1 MYQLRNVLNRTAVPR
16 DPANNMKATE
26 DFMTVVLFAHL
37 VVAAKSMPISHNV
50 SLLDI
55 ATNIVDKFVH
65 LTLSNS
71 GEADNVSETD
81 IEGSESKG
89 DDDMSEVEES
99 VNRADVDGVFNY
111 ACEVVNLG
119 LLWHC
124 YHDAIREGDG
134 DRVMLI
140 WKFLL
145 LVFKAFRRKNYSL
158 EAAILL
164 LQNQYFLSPRKAA
177 QLRWSRFVNT
187 RGRGGCNI
195 PCDLHMEHL
204 NRRLKEMLRHL
215 GSNIQPH
222 SIKQAGKSLGVIHN
236 ICSLFE
242 KESNVTQ
249 DTGQHKTPS
258 FQKDLHLIVSTLE
271 EALVFQ
277 HSSGRH
283 HDSFNINQP
292 WLKGVNKD
300 KILDWLVENVSPRLL
315 F

>member
-1 MYQLRNVLNRTAVPR
+1 M
-16 DPANNMKATE
+16 
-26 DFMTVVLFAHL
+26 
-37 VVAAKSMPISHNV
+37 
-50 SLLDI
+50 
-55 ATNIVDKFVH
+55 
-65 LTLSNS
+65 
-71 GEADNVSETD
+71 TD
-81 IEGSESKG
+81 IKGSESKG
-89 DDDMSEVEES
+89 DDDMSEVEEN
-99 VNRADVDGVFNY
+99 VNRADVDGVCNY

-119 LLWHC
+119 SLWHC

-195 PCDLHMEHL
+195 PCDLH
-204 NRRLKEMLRHL
+204 L

-222 SIKQAGKSLGVIHN
+222 SIERAGKSLGVIHN

-242 KESNVTQ
+242 KERNVTQ
-249 DTGQHKTPS
+249 ETIMYQNC
-258 FQKDLHLIVSTLE
+258 QNIVNDELSTC
-271 EALVFQ
+271 
-277 HSSGRH
+277 R
-283 HDSFNINQP
+283 DI
-292 WLKGVNKD
+292 
-300 KILDWLVENVSPRLL
+300 
-315 F
+315 